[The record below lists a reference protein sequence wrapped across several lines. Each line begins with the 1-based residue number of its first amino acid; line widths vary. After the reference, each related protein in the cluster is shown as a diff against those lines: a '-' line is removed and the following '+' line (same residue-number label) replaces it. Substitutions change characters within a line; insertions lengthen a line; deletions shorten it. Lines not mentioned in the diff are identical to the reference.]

1 MKIDT
6 KNKITLNN
14 MKNWKILQKLW
25 HLLHKSHHPAAIAM
39 LCFMFVG
46 MLMEM
51 LGIGLIIPV
60 LVIMAENDLASKYPI
75 TVPWLNMLCKPSHE
89 ALVIGVLVAFVGV
102 YTFKALFLA
111 FFAWRQ
117 ATFVSKIESD
127 ISQRLFEGYM
137 RQPYAFHLQR
147 NSAQLIRNTLGH
159 ASGISGVIQQGFLLI
174 LEVLVVL
181 GISVML
187 LAVEPFGA
195 VLVVSVLGLA
205 GWGFNRL
212 TRGYMLRWGEAFQLH
227 EGLRIQHVQEGLGGV
242 KDVKLLGRESDF
254 FAQYGFHNIGSAR
267 IKKRRTTVQALP
279 RLFLELL
286 AIMGLAALV
295 VIMIGQNKPIGLL
308 LPVVGLFAAA
318 AFRIMPSVNRLLGV
332 FQAMTFSLPV
342 INTLYDEFQLLNK
355 TKVLQSGELLP
366 FKNTLSLEQV
376 SFQYPSAEAS
386 ALSEISISIPLGT
399 SIGFIGSSGAGKSTL
414 IDVILG
420 LLTPTSGVVRVD
432 GIDIQTSL
440 RGWQGQIGY
449 VPQFIYLT
457 DDTLRRNIAFGLH
470 VAEINEEAVWKAIR
484 SAQLEQ
490 FVNELPQGVDTVVG
504 ERGIRLSGGQR
515 QRIGIARALYHDPA
529 VLVLDEATSS
539 LDMETERDVMEAVR
553 ALHGD
558 KTIFIVAHRFSTVE
572 HCDYLYRLDRG
583 KVAEE
588 GKASVVLRNDTE
600 KTAS

>member
-1 MKIDT
+1 MK
-6 KNKITLNN
+6 KF
-14 MKNWKILQKLW
+14 QKLW
-25 HLLHKSHHPAAIAM
+25 HLLHKSQHPAAIAM
-39 LCFMFVG
+39 LCFMFVA

-51 LGIGLIIPV
+51 LGIGLIVPV

-75 TVPWLNMLCKPSHE
+75 TVPLLNMLGNPSHDV
-89 ALVIGVLVAFVGV
+89 LVIGGMVALVGV
-102 YTFKALFLA
+102 YTFKALFLS

-117 ATFVSKIESD
+117 ATFASKVESD
-127 ISQRLFEGYM
+127 ISRRLYEGYM

-147 NSAQLIRNTLGH
+147 NSAQLIRNVLGH
-159 ASGISGVIQQGFLLI
+159 ASGISGVIQQGFLVI

-205 GWGFNRL
+205 GWSFNRL
-212 TRGYMLRWGEAFQLH
+212 TRGYLLRWGEAYQMH

-254 FAQYGFHNIGSAR
+254 FAQYGFHNSGSASV
-267 IKKRRTTVQALP
+267 KKRRATLQALP

-286 AIMGLAALV
+286 AIMGLAGLV

-332 FQAMTFSLPV
+332 FQTMTFSLPV
-342 INTLYDEFQLLNK
+342 INTLFDEFQLLK
-355 TKVLQSGELLP
+355 KAKVSRSGELLP
-366 FKNTLSLEQV
+366 FKNMLNLEQV
-376 SFQYPSAEAS
+376 SFQYPTVEDS
-386 ALSEISISIPLGT
+386 ALSEISISILSGT
-399 SIGFIGSSGAGKSTL
+399 TIGFIGSSGAGKSTL

-420 LLTPTSGVVRVD
+420 LLTPTSGVIMVD

-440 RGWQGQIGY
+440 RGWQDQIGY

-457 DDTLRRNIAFGLH
+457 DDTLLRNIAFGLH
-470 VAEINEEAVWKAIR
+470 VDQINEESVWKAIR

-490 FVNELPQGVDTVVG
+490 FVNELPQGVHTVVG

-515 QRIGIARALYHDPA
+515 QRIGIARALYHDPP

-539 LDMETERDVMEAVR
+539 LDMKTERDIMEAVR
-553 ALHGD
+553 ALRGD
-558 KTIFIVAHRFSTVE
+558 KTILIVAHRLSTVE
-572 HCDYLYRLDRG
+572 HCQHLYRLDKG
-583 KVAEE
+583 GIIDE
-588 GKASVVLRNDTE
+588 GEASVVLGHIT
-600 KTAS
+600 KL

>member
-1 MKIDT
+1 
-6 KNKITLNN
+6 
-14 MKNWKILQKLW
+14 
-25 HLLHKSHHPAAIAM
+25 
-39 LCFMFVG
+39 
-46 MLMEM
+46 
-51 LGIGLIIPV
+51 
-60 LVIMAENDLASKYPI
+60 
-75 TVPWLNMLCKPSHE
+75 
-89 ALVIGVLVAFVGV
+89 
-102 YTFKALFLA
+102 
-111 FFAWRQ
+111 
-117 ATFVSKIESD
+117 
-127 ISQRLFEGYM
+127 
-137 RQPYAFHLQR
+137 
-147 NSAQLIRNTLGH
+147 
-159 ASGISGVIQQGFLLI
+159 VIQQGFLLI
-174 LEVLVVL
+174 LELLVVL

-205 GWGFNRL
+205 GWSFNRL

-254 FAQYGFHNIGSAR
+254 FAQYGFHNSGSAL
-267 IKKRRTTVQALP
+267 IKKRRITLQALP

-286 AIMGLAALV
+286 AIMGLAGLV

-318 AFRIMPSVNRLLGV
+318 AFRVMPSVNRLLGV
-332 FQAMTFSLPV
+332 LQGMTFSLPV
-342 INTLYDEFQLLNK
+342 INTVYDEFQLLNK
-355 TKVLQSGELLP
+355 TKVPRSGELLP
-366 FKNTLSLEQV
+366 FKNTLNLEQV
-376 SFQYPSAEAS
+376 SFQYPTAEAS

-440 RGWQGQIGY
+440 RGWQDQIGY

-457 DDTLRRNIAFGLH
+457 DDTLWRNIAFGLH
-470 VAEINEEAVWKAIR
+470 VDQINEEAVWKAIR

-539 LDMETERDVMEAVR
+539 LDIKTERDLMKAVR
-553 ALHGD
+553 AWQGE
-558 KTIFIVAHRFSTVE
+558 KTILIVAHRVSTVE
-572 HCDYLYRLDRG
+572 HCQRLYRLDNG
-583 KVAEE
+583 GIIDE
-588 GKASVVLRNDTE
+588 GEASVVLEKMTE
-600 KTAS
+600 QASS